1 LFFFDS
7 QCINTLMY
15 IYIQTTGYGPASAQI
30 QVYSDRTTGWAQT
43 AGTKWVD
50 LTVYR
55 DVP

>member
-1 LFFFDS
+1 MKSAIPTMECGL
-7 QCINTLMY
+7 
-15 IYIQTTGYGPASAQI
+15 ASAQI